1 MLPDATLPHN
11 SAARAAQ
18 IPNINR
24 DDDTCKLAGGTT
36 MAFHDCVSRKLSQKR
51 K

>member
-1 MLPDATLPHN
+1 MG
-11 SAARAAQ
+11 RAA
-18 IPNINR
+18 
-24 DDDTCKLAGGTT
+24 GGNT